1 MHLLVV
7 ILKHLVIVPIWDAR
21 PQFASRKY
29 LLDGVF
35 SIEDTFKLP
44 KLEGE
49 DLQHGDIALIYHS
62 VMMYA
67 KDRTMAMGLSFGL
80 YGAVLIGCPT

>member
-1 MHLLVV
+1 MV
-7 ILKHLVIVPIWDAR
+7 INVSLSTQTRAHSAH
-21 PQFASRKY
+21 PQFASRKD

-49 DLQHGDIALIYHS
+49 DLRHGDIALIYHS

-67 KDRTMAMGLSFGL
+67 K
-80 YGAVLIGCPT
+80 YGMSMYLVRSNLQALQHRL

>member
-1 MHLLVV
+1 MCF
-7 ILKHLVIVPIWDAR
+7 VIVPIWDAHL
-21 PQFASRKY
+21 QFVSGKY
-29 LLDGVF
+29 LVDGKF

-62 VMMYA
+62 VTMYP
-67 KDRTMAMGLSFGL
+67 KENTTAMGLSFGL
-80 YGAVLIGCPT
+80 YGAVLIGRPT

>member
-1 MHLLVV
+1 MCLLVV
-7 ILKHLVIVPIWDAR
+7 ILKYLVIVPIWDTH
-21 PQFASRKY
+21 PQFASRKD

-62 VMMYA
+62 VTMYA
-67 KDRTMAMGLSFGL
+67 KDRTTAMGLSFGL
-80 YGAVLIGCPT
+80 YGAVLIGRPT

>member
-1 MHLLVV
+1 MCLLVV
-7 ILKHLVIVPIWDAR
+7 ILKYLVIVPIWDTH
-21 PQFASRKY
+21 PQFASRKD

-49 DLQHGDIALIYHS
+49 DLQHSDIALIYHS
-62 VMMYA
+62 ITMYP
-67 KDRTMAMGLSFGL
+67 KENTTAMRLSFGL
-80 YGAVLIGCPT
+80 YGAVLISCPT